1 MANQLKSLLDIDFDI
16 DAYLAAG
23 GSLLNLG
30 LMPSPGEKMRI
41 ELWLRKQ
48 GPEVRARV
56 ARVAEFI
63 KRVGGLGPA
72 PATITETKLRAIWRE
87 IADG

>member
-1 MANQLKSLLDIDFDI
+1 
-16 DAYLAAG
+16 
-23 GSLLNLG
+23 
-30 LMPSPGEKMRI
+30 MRI

-48 GPEVRARV
+48 GPEIRARV

-72 PATITETKLRAIWRE
+72 PATITETKLRVIWRE